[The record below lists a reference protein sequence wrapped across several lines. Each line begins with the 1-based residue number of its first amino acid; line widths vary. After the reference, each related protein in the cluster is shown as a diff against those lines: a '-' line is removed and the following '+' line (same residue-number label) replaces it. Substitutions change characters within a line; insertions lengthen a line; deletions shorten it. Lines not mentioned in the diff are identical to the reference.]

1 MGYQSIHLY
10 DSPWSPGRKSER
22 LGCENRKALR
32 YGVALE
38 MSTGRNITSFR
49 VMEDN
54 KEHQD
59 QDCVGSFGSLT
70 LSESAGKAKSSP

>member
-22 LGCENRKALR
+22 LRCENRKALR

-59 QDCVGSFGSLT
+59 GSFGSMT
-70 LSESAGKAKSSP
+70 LSKSAGRAKSSP